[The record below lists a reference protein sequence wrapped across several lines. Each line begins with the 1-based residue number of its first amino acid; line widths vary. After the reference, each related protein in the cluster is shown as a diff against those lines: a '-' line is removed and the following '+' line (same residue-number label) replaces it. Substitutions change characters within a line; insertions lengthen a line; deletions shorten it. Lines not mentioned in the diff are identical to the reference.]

1 MADQERR
8 FIFLQNIK
16 FWKTYRK
23 ISLVYYFNFFFPLS
37 FCRIG
42 KHKCI
47 ICGEAF
53 YQKDMLKRHVLSFHN
68 EVTSFRGRSITSK
81 NSISKSQSQQQIS
94 STKSSNKA
102 GYKRTMECPNLLKYN
117 SNVTLSPGTLM
128 TVFKC
133 PVEGCNKKSCTDIKS
148 FKLHCMHI
156 HQVNMLPLN
165 TVSDEKKIWYILTIS
180 DT

>member
-1 MADQERR
+1 MKKYLLAY
-8 FIFLQNIK
+8 FKIPNISFLGCGKLFVEEQQLDVHFKHHENY
-16 FWKTYRK
+16 TPRT
-23 ISLVYYFNFFFPLS
+23 
-37 FCRIG
+37 G
-42 KHKCI
+42 KHKCHL
-47 ICGEAF
+47 CKEAF
-53 YQKDMLKRHVLSFHN
+53 FQKDMLKRHVLSFHN
-68 EVTSFRGRSITSK
+68 EVTSFRGRSIISK

-156 HQVNMLPLN
+156 HQVNMLPLS
-165 TVSDEKKIWYILTIS
+165 V
-180 DT
+180 

>member
-1 MADQERR
+1 
-8 FIFLQNIK
+8 
-16 FWKTYRK
+16 
-23 ISLVYYFNFFFPLS
+23 
-37 FCRIG
+37 
-42 KHKCI
+42 
-47 ICGEAF
+47 
-53 YQKDMLKRHVLSFHN
+53 MLKRHVLSFHN
-68 EVTSFRGRSITSK
+68 EVTSFRGRSIISK

-156 HQVNMLPLN
+156 HQVNMLPLYTMSDKKNDIYQQFQIHKYSTYRCAIFFGVRRN
-165 TVSDEKKIWYILTIS
+165 TNLPFFFIIMLSSYLHCMNMLDYVFCCAIWSKLIFMVLKF
-180 DT
+180 

>member
-1 MADQERR
+1 MYKLR
-8 FIFLQNIK
+8 FFL
-16 FWKTYRK
+16 FFK
-23 ISLVYYFNFFFPLS
+23 IYLCYFVI
-37 FCRIG
+37 CRIG

-47 ICGEAF
+47 ICEEAF

-68 EVTSFRGRSITSK
+68 EVTSFRGRGIKTH
-81 NSISKSQSQQQIS
+81 SQS

-156 HQVNMLPLN
+156 HQVNMLPLIL
-165 TVSDEKKIWYILTIS
+165 SDEKK
-180 DT
+180 

>member
-1 MADQERR
+1 M
-8 FIFLQNIK
+8 
-16 FWKTYRK
+16 
-23 ISLVYYFNFFFPLS
+23 
-37 FCRIG
+37 
-42 KHKCI
+42 
-47 ICGEAF
+47 
-53 YQKDMLKRHVLSFHN
+53 SFHN
-68 EVTSFRGRSITSK
+68 EVTSFRGRSIISK

-165 TVSDEKKIWYILTIS
+165 TVSDEKKWYILTIS
-180 DT
+180 DSRYISSPHFDMQYSFSCCCFFGVRRNTNLPFFYLTI

>member
-1 MADQERR
+1 
-8 FIFLQNIK
+8 
-16 FWKTYRK
+16 
-23 ISLVYYFNFFFPLS
+23 
-37 FCRIG
+37 
-42 KHKCI
+42 
-47 ICGEAF
+47 
-53 YQKDMLKRHVLSFHN
+53 MLKRHVLSFHN
-68 EVTSFRGRSITSK
+68 EVTSFRGRSIISK

-156 HQVNMLPLN
+156 HQVNMLPLSVWWDKKWYSHFQ
-165 TVSDEKKIWYILTIS
+165 TVQNCHIFQVLFEFRARGLASCSNPNSKRTYNIR
-180 DT
+180 

>member
-1 MADQERR
+1 MKIILRGSTMYRNFCEC
-8 FIFLQNIK
+8 FHEKLKITFL
-16 FWKTYRK
+16 
-23 ISLVYYFNFFFPLS
+23 ISLVYYFNFFSTHS

-68 EVTSFRGRSITSK
+68 EVTSFRGRSIISK
-81 NSISKSQSQQQIS
+81 NSISKNSQSQQQIS
-94 STKSSNKA
+94 SIKSSNKA

-165 TVSDEKKIWYILTIS
+165 TVSDEKK
-180 DT
+180 